1 MTGDEAG
8 RRRAGPQAGQG
19 GCGMTGDEAGRREGG
34 PRVDEEGCG
43 LTGDEA
49 RPRGAGPQ
57 AGQGGYGM
65 TGDEARPRGLARR
78 AAGLRAAAV
87 LAAVATACATGCGVL
102 AAPGAPSGMQKQIMK
117 GEQAGAA
124 SQAPA
129 AQQPE
134 PAANAPAARGP
145 VRGRDVTAIGDS
157 VMAASAM
164 TLESVIPGIYV
175 NAKID
180 REMQDGVAIVRSLA
194 ASGQLR
200 PVVVVGL
207 GTNWKVSPAQLS
219 ELLRLI
225 GPHRKLVLVNTWRPD
240 DGWSLTTNAEEAA
253 FAREHPG
260 IVVVADWYDLIKNRQ
275 DLLWSDHVHP
285 EMPGTYVYAHLLN
298 RAIQA
303 TRDVPAP
310 VRQPAVAKQASG

>member
-1 MTGDEAG
+1 MTRDEP
-8 RRRAGPQAGQG
+8 GP
-19 GCGMTGDEAGRREGG
+19 
-34 PRVDEEGCG
+34 
-43 LTGDEA
+43 
-49 RPRGAGPQ
+49 
-57 AGQGGYGM
+57 
-65 TGDEARPRGLARR
+65 ARR
-78 AAGLRAAAV
+78 TAGLRTAASLAADGHRLRHRVQCAGRTWCAVGHAEADHEGRAGGRGQSGARGAAAR
-87 LAAVATACATGCGVL
+87 AR
-102 AAPGAPSGMQKQIMK
+102 
-117 GEQAGAA
+117 AA
-124 SQAPA
+124 SDS
-129 AQQPE
+129 
-134 PAANAPAARGP
+134 ARGR

-157 VMAASAM
+157 VMAASAA

-175 NAKID
+175 DAKID

-207 GTNWKVSPAQLS
+207 GTNWKVSPAQLR
-219 ELLRLI
+219 ELLQLI

-240 DGWSLTTNAEEAA
+240 DGWSLETNAEEAA
-253 FAREHPG
+253 FARQHPG
-260 IVVVADWYDLIKNRQ
+260 LVVVADWYDLIKNQQ

>member
-8 RRRAGPQAGQG
+8 RRGAGPQVGQE
-19 GCGMTGDEAGRREGG
+19 GCGMTGDEAR
-34 PRVDEEGCG
+34 
-43 LTGDEA
+43 
-49 RPRGAGPQ
+49 Q
-57 AGQGGYGM
+57 
-65 TGDEARPRGLARR
+65 ARR
-78 AAGLRAAAV
+78 AAGLRTAAV
-87 LAAVATACATGCGVL
+87 LAAVATACVTGCSVL
-102 AAPGAPSGMQKQIMK
+102 AAPGAPSGMQKQIMR

-124 SQAPA
+124 SQAQQPAPA
-129 AQQPE
+129 ASDS
-134 PAANAPAARGP
+134 ARGP

-157 VMAASAM
+157 VMAASAA

-175 NAKID
+175 DAKID

-207 GTNWKVSPAQLS
+207 GTNWKVSPAQLR
-219 ELLRLI
+219 ELLQLI

-240 DGWSLTTNAEEAA
+240 DGWSLETNAEEAA
-253 FAREHPG
+253 LARQHPG
-260 IVVVADWYDLIKNRQ
+260 LVVVADWYDLIKNRQ

-310 VRQPAVAKQASG
+310 TRQPAVAKQASG

>member
-1 MTGDEAG
+1 MTSDEAG
-8 RRRAGPQAGQG
+8 RR
-19 GCGMTGDEAGRREGG
+19 
-34 PRVDEEGCG
+34 
-43 LTGDEA
+43 
-49 RPRGAGPQ
+49 GAGPQ
-57 AGQGGYGM
+57 VGQE
-65 TGDEARPRGLARR
+65 TCGLAGDGAGRGGPARR
-78 AAGLRAAAV
+78 TAGLRTAAV
-87 LAAVATACATGCGVL
+87 LVAVATACATGCSVL
-102 AAPGAPSGMQKQIMK
+102 AAPGAPSGMQKQIMR

-124 SQAPA
+124 SQEPA
-129 AQQPE
+129 AQQQP
-134 PAANAPAARGP
+134 APAVGGSGQGP
-145 VRGRDVTAIGDS
+145 VPGRDVTAIGDS
-157 VMAASAM
+157 VMAASAT

-207 GTNWKVSPAQLS
+207 GTNWKVSTAQLS
-219 ELLRLI
+219 ELLQLI

-253 FAREHPG
+253 FARQHPG
-260 IVVVADWYDLIKNRQ
+260 AVVVADWYDLIKNRQ